1 VNPEGEITVRLAC
14 SDRKV
19 RKVSVAS
26 SRTGL
31 PPRLVRGRPPADVQ
45 RLVPLL
51 FSICQRAQGAASA
64 AALAAAQGLES
75 APRDQARQ
83 ALDVTLETLQEGVW
97 RLLIDWPKS
106 IGEPAEVPAVAA
118 IRHAS
123 SAVVDDGAT
132 LDALL
137 GVVEDVLRE
146 HAYGAPAEEWLAS
159 TDLAALDRWVE
170 AGVTLPARLLR
181 RMQDEAPGLG
191 RSDVAL
197 MPDATLENL
206 RRSLLRE
213 LESVPD
219 FTRLPRWDGAP
230 AETGALAR
238 QADAPLI
245 ASLLGRDGRTAAT
258 RFVARLVELAVLVRH
273 LRTRSAGR
281 VAAVRG
287 HVLPSGAGLGLAE
300 TARGLLLHRVQV
312 EGGLVTDYRI
322 VAPTE
327 WNFHPQGP
335 LPQGL
340 TGLGAADRERL
351 ERDTRLVVQSL
362 DPCVACRVEIADA

>member
-1 VNPEGEITVRLAC
+1 MNPEGEITVRLSC
-14 SDRKV
+14 SDHRV
-19 RKVSVAS
+19 HKVSLTS

-64 AALAAAQGLES
+64 AAIAAAQGLQ
-75 APRDQARQ
+75 ARGRDQERQ
-83 ALDVTLETLQEGVW
+83 ALDVALETLQEGVW

-106 IGEPAEVPAVAA
+106 MGEQAQVPAVASV
-118 IRHAS
+118 RHAS

-137 GVVEDVLRE
+137 AVADDVLRE
-146 HAYGAPAEEWLAS
+146 RVYGTPAEDWLAS

-170 AGVTLPARLLR
+170 AGATLPARLLR
-181 RMQDEAPGLG
+181 RMRDEAPGLG

-206 RRSLLRE
+206 RRSVIAD
-213 LESVPD
+213 LEADPEYAR
-219 FTRLPRWDGAP
+219 FPRWGGLP

-238 QADAPLI
+238 QAGAPLI
-245 ASLLGRDGRTAAT
+245 AAVLERDGRTAST
-258 RFVARLVELAVLVRH
+258 RFVARLVELAVLVRD
-273 LRTRSAGR
+273 LRARSAGR
-281 VAAVRG
+281 VAAVRS
-287 HVLPSGAGLGLAE
+287 HALSDEAGLGLAE
-300 TARGLLLHRVQV
+300 TARGLLLHRAQI
-312 EGGLVTDYRI
+312 ERGLVTSYCI

-335 LPQGL
+335 LLQGL
-340 TGLGAADRERL
+340 AGRSATDHERL
-351 ERDTRLVVQSL
+351 ERDARVVVQSL

>member
-1 VNPEGEITVRLAC
+1 MNPEGEITVRLTC
-14 SDRKV
+14 GDQRV

-31 PPRLVRGRPPADVQ
+31 PPRLVRGRPAADVQ

-51 FSICQRAQGAASA
+51 FSVCQRAQGAASTA
-64 AALAAAQGLES
+64 AIAAAQGLE
-75 APRDQARQ
+75 AGARDRQRQ
-83 ALDVTLETLQEGVW
+83 ALDVTVETLQEGVW
-97 RLLIDWPKS
+97 RLLIDWPRAL
-106 IGEPAEVPAVAA
+106 GEPAEVPAVASVRRA
-118 IRHAS
+118 G

-137 GVVEDVLRE
+137 TVADDVLQQ
-146 HAYGAPAEEWLAS
+146 HVHGTPAEAWLAS

-170 AGVTLPARLLR
+170 AGATLAARLLR
-181 RMQDEAPGLG
+181 RMRDEAPGLG
-191 RSDVAL
+191 RSDVPL

-206 RRSLLRE
+206 RRSVLDDMEADSGYDRY
-213 LESVPD
+213 
-219 FTRLPRWDGAP
+219 PRWGGAP

-238 QADAPLI
+238 QADAPLV
-245 ASLLGRDGRTAAT
+245 AALLGRDGRSAST
-258 RFVARLVELAVLVRH
+258 RFAARLVELAVLVRD
-273 LRTRSAGR
+273 LRARSAGR
-281 VAAVRG
+281 VAAVRR
-287 HVLPSGAGLGLAE
+287 HALPNGVGVGLAE

-312 EGGLVTDYRI
+312 NGGLVTDYRI

-340 TGLGAADRERL
+340 AGLDAADRGRL
-351 ERDTRLVVQSL
+351 DRDARVVVQSL
-362 DPCVACRVEIADA
+362 DPCVACRVEIGDA